1 MANLKTNYLGIELK
15 NPVVVAACS
24 LSSKLDTIKQLDELG
39 AGALVIRSLFEEQIR
54 HEAGE
59 LDEMLGQGADFIAE
73 SLSFFPRVEHAGPK
87 QHLMWI
93 EKARA
98 AVEMPLIGSI
108 NAITPDAW
116 ADYAKQMEE
125 AGVNAIEL
133 NTYAIQADTERTG
146 ADIEKQ
152 LVDTVAAVRQQV
164 SIPLAVKLSPFYTST
179 ANVATALEQAGASGL
194 VMFNRFFQPEIDPDK
209 ETLFTRMSWS
219 RRDEM
224 RVPLRWIALLYGR
237 TGMDLI
243 GNTGVEDASDVVRYL
258 LAGAKAVQVATALYR
273 NKVAYLTQLLNG
285 IEAWMD
291 DKGYESLD
299 AFRGKLSQQACPANP
314 AVFERA
320 QYFDFLL
327 RAGGDL
333 VEAGA

>member
-1 MANLKTNYLGIELK
+1 MATLKTNYLGIELK
-15 NPVVVAACS
+15 NPIVVAACS
-24 LSSKLDTIKQLDELG
+24 LSSKIDTIKQVDELG

-59 LDEMLGQGADFIAE
+59 LDDMLGQGADYIAE

-87 QHLMWI
+87 QHLRWI

-98 AVEMPLIGSI
+98 AVDMPLIGSI
-108 NAITPDAW
+108 NAITPSAW
-116 ADYAKQMEE
+116 ADYAKQMES

-133 NTYAIQADTERTG
+133 NTYAVQADVTRPG

-152 LVDTVAAVRQQV
+152 LIDTVAAVRDEV
-164 SIPLAVKLSPFYTST
+164 TIPISVKLSPFYTST
-179 ANVATALEQAGASGL
+179 ANVAAALERAGASGL
-194 VMFNRFFQPEIDPDK
+194 VMFNRFFQPDIDPDK
-209 ETLFTRMSWS
+209 ESLFTRMSWS

-237 TGMDLI
+237 TGLDLI
-243 GNTGVEDASDVVRYL
+243 GNTGIEDGSDVVRYL
-258 LAGAKAVQVATALYR
+258 LAGASAVQVATALYR
-273 NKVAYLTQLLNG
+273 NKVSYITQLLQG
-285 IEAWMD
+285 VESWMKE
-291 DKGYESLD
+291 KGYEQID
-299 AFRGKLSQQACPANP
+299 DFRGKLSQQACPANP

-333 VEAGA
+333 VEADA

>member
-1 MANLKTNYLGIELK
+1 MATLKTNYLGIELK

-24 LSSKLDTIKQLDELG
+24 LSSKVDTIKQVDELG

-59 LDEMLGQGADFIAE
+59 LDEMLGQGADYISE

-87 QHLMWI
+87 QHLLWI

-108 NAITPDAW
+108 NAVTPDAW
-116 ADYAKQMEE
+116 ADYARQMES

-133 NTYAIQADTERTG
+133 NTYAIQADVDRSG

-152 LVDTVAAVRQQV
+152 LTDTVAAVRAQV
-164 SIPLAVKLSPFYTST
+164 SVPVAVKLSPFYTST
-179 ANVATALEQAGASGL
+179 ANVAASLEQAGASGL

-237 TGMDLI
+237 TGLDLI
-243 GNTGVEDASDVVRYL
+243 GNTGVEDASDIVRYV
-258 LAGAKAVQVATALYR
+258 LAGAAAVQVATALYR
-273 NKVAYLTQLLNG
+273 NKVSYISQLLQG
-285 IEAWMD
+285 LESWMD
-291 DKGYESLD
+291 EKGYADID

-333 VEAGA
+333 VEADA